1 MDNPPFIDDF
11 SIFFPFTWP
20 VWLGISPMDFFM
32 FEIWIRRIRRLIVW
46 WLCKLWLLSWPS
58 RMVKTSHTWRH
69 WNHSWES
76 TLAFTSLPWMWP
88 TIRRS
93 SSGFASRHSISALK
107 ITGLE
112 FLGPARPIVSGVVH
126 LLRQGI
132 GVLVI
137 GGCTTTSCVRVSSTR
152 IAGQL
157 EEQGLSMKVVV
168 DLNLCGARQENFE
181 HTAHYDPVLVGIYGR
196 EFCAGKSAVDLAI
209 VQMKR
214 AGVEVVASAGWDWW
228 VFTW

>member
-1 MDNPPFIDDF
+1 MTKPRAALLLID
-11 SIFFPFTWP
+11 
-20 VWLGISPMDFFM
+20 MQ
-32 FEIWIRRIRRLIVW
+32 
-46 WLCKLWLLSWPS
+46 K
-58 RMVKTSHTWRH
+58 
-69 WNHSWES
+69 
-76 TLAFTSLPWMWP
+76 AFTTGSWACHFGGPEEVRDIARACGAAAQLLGSGKLPP
-88 TIRRS
+88 ETPVLCTKCYTD
-93 SSGFASRHSISALK
+93 GEDEPY
-107 ITGLE
+107 LE
-112 FLGPARPIVSGVVH
+112 TLEP
-126 LLRQGI
+126 LLRKYPCIHKPTMDVTYNPAFFQWLRKQAQQGI

-214 AGVEVVASAGWDWW
+214 AGVEVVASAGWDW
-228 VFTW
+228 